1 MRLEYDGLPD
11 DYLEK
16 YQERVAAVTAA
27 DLQRAAREYLHPEK
41 SVLVV
46 VGKEEGF
53 EKPLSSFGSVNRIE
67 LKPSP

>member
-1 MRLEYDGLPD
+1 
-11 DYLEK
+11 
-16 YQERVAAVTAA
+16 VAAVTAT
-27 DLQRAAREYLHPEK
+27 DLQRAAREHLHPEK

-67 LKPSP
+67 IKPAP